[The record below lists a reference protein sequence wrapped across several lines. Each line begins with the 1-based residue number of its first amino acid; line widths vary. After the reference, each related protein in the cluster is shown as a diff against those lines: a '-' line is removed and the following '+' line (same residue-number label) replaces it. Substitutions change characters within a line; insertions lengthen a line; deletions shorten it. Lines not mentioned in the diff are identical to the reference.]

1 MIAETNTEL
10 IVKSLTGSLSKKE
23 EDIFQAWLRESERNR
38 IHYQKIRIL
47 WERTN
52 ESYNS
57 TEFDE
62 AAAKN
67 KIRSEILRMQSKTR
81 ILKTRFRISAAASVL
96 LLLGF
101 GLVLFRILDPD
112 TKNFIVYTSDHNV
125 REILLPDSSL
135 VWLNENSVLRTPEV
149 FSGIKRQAVLDGE
162 AYFQIAKDETRPF
175 KIKAGNTVIKVLGT
189 SFDINMERE
198 NGDVSIVVNSGR
210 VSFNRVN
217 SLQNNIILAPGTK
230 GQYRASD
237 HKITISTN
245 SDQNYLSWKTG
256 LLTFYD
262 TPLAEV
268 CTILSEHYK
277 TKVKTTIEDKSL
289 SLTGSFQDEALED
302 ILKTIELTLDIRVSA
317 SEEEFLIH
325 KQ

>member
-1 MIAETNTEL
+1 MITETDTEL

-23 EDIFQAWLRESERNR
+23 KKIFQAWLGESERNR
-38 IHYQKIRIL
+38 IHYQKIRTL

-52 ESYNS
+52 ESYSS

-81 ILKTRFRISAAASVL
+81 ILKKRFRIPAAASVL
-96 LLLGF
+96 LLLGL
-101 GLVLFRILDPD
+101 GLALFRILDPG
-112 TKNFIVYTSDHNV
+112 TKNFIVYTSGHHV

-162 AYFQIAKDETRPF
+162 AYFQIVKDETRPF
-175 KIKAGNTVIKVLGT
+175 KIKAGNTIIKVLGT

-198 NGDVSIVVNSGR
+198 NGNVGIVVNSGR

-217 SLQNNIILAPGTK
+217 SLQNNIILTPGTK
-230 GQYRASD
+230 GKYRASD

-262 TPLAEV
+262 TPLAKV
-268 CTILSEHYK
+268 CSILSEHYK

-289 SLTGSFQDEALED
+289 SLTGSFQNESLED
-302 ILKTIELTLDIRVSA
+302 ILKTIELTLDIRVLA
-317 SEEEFLIH
+317 SEGEFLIH
-325 KQ
+325 QQ